1 MTKLR
6 TLPAALLA
14 GAATVVLLAACSG
27 SGGASPGTT
36 GGTTAPGPRP
46 SSTAKLAIVSPKDG
60 QTFTSAT
67 IPVSVSLQDAKI
79 VPTTST
85 NLKPNEGHLHL
96 YLDGKIVS
104 MNYQTTDMLH
114 KVPPGMHLLRVEYVA
129 TDHAPFDPRVFAQV
143 TFEVQQP

>member
-1 MTKLR
+1 MTKRR
-6 TLPAALLA
+6 TRAGVLLA
-14 GAATVVLLAACSG
+14 GAAMVVVLAACSG
-27 SGGASPGTT
+27 AGGASPGTS

-46 SSTAKLAIVSPKDG
+46 SSTARLAIVTPKDG
-60 QTFTSAT
+60 ETFTTGT

-114 KVPPGMHLLRVEYVA
+114 KVSPGMHLLRVEYVA

-143 TFEVQQP
+143 TFEVKQP